1 MLNTFLP
8 RCDQIVSK
16 FLDLDL
22 ENDDL
27 MALLK
32 DFVLP
37 TAEGV
42 L

>member
-1 MLNTFLP
+1 MLYNAYN
-8 RCDQIVSK
+8 RCDKIVSK
-16 FLDLDL
+16 FLELDL

-27 MALLK
+27 MAFLK